1 MSGHTYSD
9 APYETVFAAP
19 CRGPCDRTVS
29 QTFRVAAATVAG
41 SHSRRLR
48 CRECGTTVYAT
59 PAESPEGES
68 T

>member
-1 MSGHTYSD
+1 MSGRTYSD

-19 CRGPCDRTVS
+19 CRGSCDRTVS
-29 QTFRVAAATVAG
+29 QTFRVAATTVG
-41 SHSRRLR
+41 VNHSRRLR

-59 PAESPEGES
+59 PAESPGGES

>member
-1 MSGHTYSD
+1 MSGRTYSD
-9 APYETVFAAP
+9 APFETEFAAP

-29 QTFRVAAATVAG
+29 QTFRVAATIVAG

-48 CRECGTTVYAT
+48 CHECGTTVYAT
-59 PAESPEGES
+59 PAESPGGES